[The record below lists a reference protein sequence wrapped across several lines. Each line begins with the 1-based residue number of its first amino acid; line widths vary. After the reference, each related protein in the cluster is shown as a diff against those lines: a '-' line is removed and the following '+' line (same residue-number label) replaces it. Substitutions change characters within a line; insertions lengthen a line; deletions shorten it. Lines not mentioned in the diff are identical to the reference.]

1 MPLLRGHHLICLHF
15 FHGEGY
21 DEAFIENLRH
31 TLNRTQKEI
40 ITVSSGADNVCANC
54 VHLKQN
60 TCRYE
65 EDAEESIQ
73 EMDTKALEFLG
84 LSCNDQIRW
93 DTLKN
98 RIPEIF
104 SQWFSLYCREC
115 NWRRACEKNEAFQK
129 LSGDK

>member
-15 FHGEGY
+15 FNGQGY

-31 TLNRTQKEI
+31 TLSRAEKEMT
-40 ITVSSGADNVCANC
+40 TVSSGADNVCTGC
-54 VHLKQN
+54 LHLKQN
-60 TCRYE
+60 TCKYE
-65 EDAEESIQ
+65 ENAEESIQ
-73 EMDTKALEFLG
+73 EMDTKALALLR
-84 LSCNDQIRW
+84 LSCNDQIGW

-115 NWRRACEKNEAFQK
+115 NWRGACEKNEVFQK
-129 LSGDK
+129 LSGEK